1 MLGLHLL
8 DSLPLSDAL
17 DVLLKQRSRSTQLL
31 FESIESSLQPLRPGT
46 SAERSQRKT
55 TKEVCDVIQ
64 TVFNAITNTV
74 GTTREVFREVSA
86 GKPSLIKQALEAL
99 QTEGKQSTYP
109 SLPVELRLSTQT
121 LLSSLPNSNHFLA
134 LPSDIRSYRPFLDM
148 RSPSSTISQS
158 VLDGKL
164 QNWFNKA
171 TDQLRIS
178 GSSWLGRLET
188 IKSVWDV
195 QTSVWAWLSSSNTRV
210 GEENQHAL
218 SALMGDI
225 CIKRMEE
232 IWKSAL
238 EVISA
243 TFEDEFRS
251 SLAAV
256 ENLQQ
261 SSRLG
266 TSLSIEFVVSI
277 HSREFP

>member
-1 MLGLHLL
+1 M
-8 DSLPLSDAL
+8 
-17 DVLLKQRSRSTQLL
+17 QLL
-31 FESIESSLQPLRPGT
+31 FESIENSWQPLPLGV
-46 SAERSQRKT
+46 SAERSQRKIA
-55 TKEVCDVIQ
+55 KEVWDVIQ

-74 GTTREVFREVSA
+74 GTAREVFREVSI
-86 GKPSLIKQALEAL
+86 GKPSLIKQALEVL
-99 QTEGKQSTYP
+99 QSEGKPLSYP

-171 TDQLRIS
+171 TDQLRNS
-178 GSSWLGRLET
+178 GSSWLRRLET

-195 QTSVWAWLSSSNTRV
+195 QSSAWAWLSSSNTRV
-210 GEENQHAL
+210 GEEDQHVL
-218 SALMGDI
+218 RALMGDI

-232 IWKSAL
+232 IWNSAL

-243 TFEDEFRS
+243 TFDAEFRS
-251 SLAAV
+251 SLTTV
-256 ENLQQ
+256 EGLQP

-266 TSLSIEFVVSI
+266 TSLSIEVVISI